1 MEIFFVNRLEL
12 KKARGL
18 AEIRDFGMFQIKEFE
33 TEMSILIEH
42 KKFQIDPPQSAWAQ
56 VQAW

>member
-1 MEIFFVNRLEL
+1 MEIFFVNKLEL

-18 AEIRDFGMFQIKEFE
+18 AEIRDLGMFQIKEFE

-42 KKFQIDPPQSAWAQ
+42 KKFQI
-56 VQAW
+56 